1 MKKIIFSLSLVLLL
15 VASLLCPVASASIR
29 YDYTGDW
36 VLSADHQTLT
46 HKGDTFVRL
55 IDASDVY
62 SLYNYEYDIYE
73 DVLFE
78 NPSESKRYSEAYV
91 NIYSQ
96 MAGALVE
103 LELWTK
109 SYGECENW
117 WYVEI
122 SRLSEFEELVEGNSQ
137 NYATRNWNTESFF
150 PIGDEMYAGW
160 KADQP
165 IIMRGDDISRK
176 ATDMHDLLICDRNGW
191 LYSDAGTIVEMV
203 DDNGEFEYYIIENK
217 DYSIEY
223 FYADG
228 TLAIS
233 GDRVFYLYKLTDPIM
248 SAELTEFYS
257 ELPDDDLS
265 WIAGDEIG
273 ETVTLVVAIFSFLV
287 FPLAALVFA
296 LIVFKKNRFMAARKT
311 ATVMMAAAAV
321 IMICFIIILLLIV

>member
-55 IDASDVY
+55 IDASYVY

-73 DVLFE
+73 DVRFE
-78 NPSESKRYSEAYV
+78 NPTESKRYSEAYV
-91 NIYSQ
+91 NVYNS
-96 MAGALVE
+96 MAGVLVE

-109 SYGECENW
+109 GYGEYENW
-117 WYVEI
+117 WYVES
-122 SRLSEFEELVEGNSQ
+122 SRAAEYEEFIKGNSQ
-137 NYATRNWNTESFF
+137 NFATRNWNTEEFF
-150 PIGDEMYAGW
+150 PIGDEMYSRWTTGQSA
-160 KADQP
+160 
-165 IIMRGDDISRK
+165 IMRGDEIQQK
-176 ATDMHDLLICDRNGW
+176 ATGMHDLLTCDDGGW
-191 LYSDAGTIVEMV
+191 LYIDAGTIVEMMGE
-203 DDNGEFEYYIIENK
+203 NGEPEYYLIEN
-217 DYSIEY
+217 DFYGTDY

-228 TLAIS
+228 SLAIS

-287 FPLAALVFA
+287 FPLAALIFA
-296 LIVFKKNRFMAARKT
+296 LVMFKRNRFMAARKT